1 MNMKAIIL
9 AAGLGS
15 RLRPITDEIPKCM
28 VAVNG
33 QPIINKQISN
43 LLENG
48 FLEEDIIVVGGYKAE
63 VLEEY
68 LNTHFPN
75 VKLIKNERYAETNN
89 MYSLYLAL
97 KEIGDMPFLLMNAD
111 VFYASMIISGL
122 LSNEDDN
129 AIAVDKSGYIEE
141 SMKVCV
147 SEDNVITHI
156 SKAITEDEYYAVSI
170 DVYKISK
177 EGKRILMDMVRDFIE
192 IRKDENSWTE
202 VALDQIFK
210 SCVFKPYTID
220 GKWVEIDNHE
230 DLKLAESLFR

>member
-1 MNMKAIIL
+1 MKAIIL

-15 RLRPITDEIPKCM
+15 RLRPITDKIPKCM

-48 FLEEDIIVVGGYKAE
+48 IREDHIIVVGGYKAE
-63 VLEEY
+63 ALEEY

-75 VKLIKNERYAETNN
+75 VKLIKNERYAVTNN

-97 KEIGDMPFLLMNAD
+97 KKLGEGPFLLMNAD
-111 VFYASMIISGL
+111 VFYDPDIITGL
-122 LSNEDDN
+122 LASESDN
-129 AIAVDKSGYIEE
+129 AIAVDKSQYLEE

-147 SEDNVITHI
+147 SENNAIKHI
-156 SKAITEDEYYAVSI
+156 SKSISEEDHYAVSI

-177 EGKRILMDMVRDFIE
+177 EGAIILMYIVKDFIE
-192 IRKDENSWTE
+192 IRNDENSWTE
-202 VALDQIFK
+202 VALDLIFDT
-210 SCVFKPYTID
+210 CVFKPYVID
-220 GKWVEIDNHE
+220 GNWVEIDNHE
-230 DLKLAESLFR
+230 DLKLAEDLFK